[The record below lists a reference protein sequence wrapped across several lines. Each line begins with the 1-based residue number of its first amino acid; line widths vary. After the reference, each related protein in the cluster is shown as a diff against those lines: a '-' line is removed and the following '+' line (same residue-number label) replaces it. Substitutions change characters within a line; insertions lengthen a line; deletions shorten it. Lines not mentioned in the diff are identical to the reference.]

1 VTLITGT
8 TAVGVG
14 NEIYAYSPL
23 IDFAAA
29 GFSSGDERIAL
40 DFTSPND
47 HYSCVLNVSL
57 DTGSWSAADI
67 IAIIFRG
74 NGETLFKAK
83 WGVNATT
90 IGQPQSIY
98 PLQVILPPNTIF
110 KAVLAFSSATAMV
123 GSGSVVLVGKQIGG
137 SLG

>member
-1 VTLITGT
+1 MTLITGT
-8 TAVGVG
+8 TAIAVGK
-14 NEIYAYSPL
+14 EIYAYSPL
-23 IDFAAA
+23 VDFSA
-29 GFSSGDERIAL
+29 GSSGDERIAL
-40 DFTSPND
+40 DFTSPNS

-57 DTGSWSAADI
+57 DTGSWAAADI

-123 GSGSVVLVGKQIGG
+123 GSGSVVLVGRQIGV
-137 SLG
+137 

>member
-1 VTLITGT
+1 MTLITGT
-8 TAVGVG
+8 TAIGVG
-14 NEIYAYSPL
+14 KEIYAYSPL
-23 IDFAAA
+23 VDFSA
-29 GFSSGDERIAL
+29 GSSGEERIAL
-40 DFTSPND
+40 DFTSPNG

-110 KAVLAFSSATAMV
+110 KAILAFSSATAMV
-123 GSGSVVLVGKQIGG
+123 GSGSVVLVGRQIG
-137 SLG
+137 

>member
-8 TAVGVG
+8 TAIGVG
-14 NEIYAYSPL
+14 KEIYAYSPL
-23 IDFAAA
+23 VDFSA
-29 GFSSGDERIAL
+29 GSSGDERIAL
-40 DFTSPND
+40 DFTSPNG

-57 DTGSWSAADI
+57 DTGSWAANDI

-74 NGETLFKAK
+74 NGEILFKAK

-123 GSGSVVLVGKQIGG
+123 GSGSVVLVGRQIGV
-137 SLG
+137 

>member
-1 VTLITGT
+1 MTLITGT
-8 TAVGVG
+8 TAVGVA
-14 NEIYAYSPL
+14 NELYAYSPL
-23 IDFAAA
+23 IDFSA
-29 GFSSGDERIAL
+29 GSSGDERIAL
-40 DFTSPND
+40 DFTSPNS

-57 DTGSWSAADI
+57 DTGSWAANDI
-67 IAIIFRG
+67 IAVIFRG

-123 GSGSVVLVGKQIGG
+123 GTGSVVMVGRQIGA
-137 SLG
+137 

>member
-1 VTLITGT
+1 MTLITGVT
-8 TAVGVG
+8 AIAVGE
-14 NEIYAYSPL
+14 EIYAYSPL
-23 IDFAAA
+23 VDFSA
-29 GFSSGDERIAL
+29 GSSGEERVAL
-40 DFTSPND
+40 NFTSPNS

-57 DTGSWSAADI
+57 DTGSWAASDI

-123 GSGSVVLVGKQIGG
+123 GSGSVVLVGRQIG
-137 SLG
+137 

>member
-1 VTLITGT
+1 MTLITGT
-8 TAVGVG
+8 TAIAVGK
-14 NEIYAYSPL
+14 EIYAYSPL
-23 IDFAAA
+23 VDFSA
-29 GFSSGDERIAL
+29 GSSGEERVAL
-40 DFTSPND
+40 NFTSPNSY
-47 HYSCVLNVSL
+47 YSCVLNVSL

-110 KAVLAFSSATAMV
+110 KAILAFSSATAMV
-123 GSGSVVLVGKQIGG
+123 GSGSVVLVGRQIG
-137 SLG
+137 

>member
-1 VTLITGT
+1 MTLITGT
-8 TAVGVG
+8 TAIGVG
-14 NEIYAYSPL
+14 KEIYAYSPL
-23 IDFAAA
+23 VDFSA
-29 GFSSGDERIAL
+29 GSSGDERIAL

-57 DTGSWSAADI
+57 DTGSWAANDI

-74 NGETLFKAK
+74 NGEILFKAK

-123 GSGSVVLVGKQIGG
+123 GTGSVVLVGRQIGA
-137 SLG
+137 

>member
-1 VTLITGT
+1 VTLITGK
-8 TAVGVG
+8 TAIAVEK
-14 NEIYAYSPL
+14 EIYAYSPL
-23 IDFAAA
+23 VDFSA
-29 GFSSGDERIAL
+29 GSSGDERIAL
-40 DFTSPND
+40 DFTSPNS

-57 DTGSWSAADI
+57 DTGSWAAADI

-123 GSGSVVLVGKQIGG
+123 GSGSVVLVGRQIGV
-137 SLG
+137 